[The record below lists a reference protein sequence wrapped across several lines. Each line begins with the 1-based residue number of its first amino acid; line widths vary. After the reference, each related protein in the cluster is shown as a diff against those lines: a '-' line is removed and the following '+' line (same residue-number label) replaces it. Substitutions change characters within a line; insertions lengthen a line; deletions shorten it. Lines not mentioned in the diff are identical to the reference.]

1 MSAATFA
8 FDNTYA
14 RDLPD
19 AGVPWKPAPVPAPR
33 LLYLNDALAAELGLD
48 AAALRG
54 DAGAA
59 LVGAGKH
66 AAVFVRLKRGA
77 VPGVKGESVEM
88 MQVRMARIVAPIGGD
103 ER

>member
-59 LVGAGKH
+59 LFAGNDLPAGAEPL
-66 AAVFVRLKRGA
+66 A
-77 VPGVKGESVEM
+77 
-88 MQVRMARIVAPIGGD
+88 QV
-103 ER
+103 